1 MTIHVFI
8 AHMGLGGAERVCV
21 TLANEWAARGH
32 EVHIVTLNL
41 DNDINTRN
49 LSEDINV
56 HSLGVSRLRYSFL
69 PIFKYIKK
77 HKPKF
82 MLVFGNEMAIII
94 QKLKD
99 LHLVNVKLVVR
110 VLNNVNISLAKEDN
124 ISPVV
129 ENYLKSA
136 QKNLSRMDH
145 IIAQCEDMG
154 MQLVNRGLVIK
165 DKLSV
170 IYNPVSDIII
180 DKTDKE
186 REAAKAAG
194 AKVSDKKEVVFIGRI
209 DPQKNVADLIGAFAL
224 VKKAVPEV
232 LLRIVGDGVLKGDCE
247 DKVKDLGLTD
257 DVIFDGIRTDM
268 EKVYA
273 AASVV
278 ALSSEYEG
286 MPNCL
291 IEAIGCGVPI
301 VSYDCPIGP
310 AEIVKDGVNGHL
322 VPFSDK
328 KALADGI
335 INVLNKDWDRDIIR
349 STCDKFRVGSV
360 ADKYEEIFSKL

>member
-1 MTIHVFI
+1 
-8 AHMGLGGAERVCV
+8 
-21 TLANEWAARGH
+21 
-32 EVHIVTLNL
+32 
-41 DNDINTRN
+41 
-49 LSEDINV
+49 
-56 HSLGVSRLRYSFL
+56 YSFL
-69 PIFKYIKK
+69 PSFKYIKK

-99 LHLVNVKLVVR
+99 LHLVSVKLVVR

-136 QKNLSRMDH
+136 QKNLKKMDH
-145 IIAQCEDMG
+145 IVAQCEDMG
-154 MQLVNRGLVIK
+154 TQLINRGLVTK

-170 IYNPVSDIII
+170 IYNPVSDIVI
-180 DKTDKE
+180 DKTDKV
-186 REAAKAAG
+186 RDMNAKNG
-194 AKVSDKKEVVFIGRI
+194 YDTSDKKEVVFIGRI
-209 DPQKNVADLIGAFAL
+209 DPQKNVADLIDAFAL
-224 VKKAVPEV
+224 VKKDVPEAR
-232 LLRIVGDGVLKGDCE
+232 LRLVGDGVLADDCRNRVNE
-247 DKVKDLGLTD
+247 LKLTD

-268 EKVYA
+268 ENVYTT
-273 AASVV
+273 ASVV

-310 AEIVKDGVNGHL
+310 AEIVVDGVNGWL
-322 VPFSDK
+322 VPFSK
-328 KALADGI
+328 KEALAGRI
-335 INVLNKDWDRDIIR
+335 IDALNRDWDRAAIKD
-349 STCDKFRVGSV
+349 TCDKFRVGSI

>member
-1 MTIHVFI
+1 MKIHVFI

-41 DNDINTRN
+41 DNDINTCN
-49 LSEDINV
+49 LSDGINV

-69 PIFKYIKK
+69 PVFKYIRKY
-77 HKPKF
+77 KPKF
-82 MLVFGNEMAIII
+82 MLIFGNEMAIII

-99 LHLVNVKLVVR
+99 LHLVSVKLVVR

-136 QKNLSRMDH
+136 QKNLKKMDH
-145 IIAQCEDMG
+145 IVAQCEDMG
-154 MQLVNRGLVIK
+154 IQLINRGLVAE

-170 IYNPVSDIII
+170 IYNPVSDIVIE
-180 DKTDKE
+180 KTEKE
-186 REAAKAAG
+186 REAVMAAESEAEG
-194 AKVSDKKEVVFIGRI
+194 KKEVVFIGRI
-209 DPQKNVADLIGAFAL
+209 DPQKNVADLIDAFAL
-224 VKKAVPEV
+224 VKKDVPES
-232 LLRIVGDGVLKGDCE
+232 LLRIVGDGVLKDDCE
-247 DKVKDLGLTD
+247 NKVNKLGLKE

-273 AASVV
+273 SASVI

-310 AEIVKDGVNGHL
+310 AEIVEDGVNGWL

-328 KALADGI
+328 KALAESI
-335 INVLNKDWDRDIIR
+335 KNALNKDWDKDKIK
-349 STCDKFRVGSV
+349 SSCDKFRVGSI
-360 ADKYEEIFSKL
+360 AGKYEEIFSEL